1 MLKLENFK
9 LEDFDRLEVINHA
22 ENSKPFGRILVL
34 YKELGDFEKVEL
46 SFQDDNKTLKIFL
59 Q

>member
-9 LEDFDRLEVINHA
+9 LEDLNRIEVINHA
-22 ENSKPFGRILVL
+22 ENSKSLGRILVL
-34 YKELGDFEKVEL
+34 YKELGDFEEVEM
-46 SFQDDNKTLKIFL
+46 SFQDNNKTLKIFL

>member
-9 LEDFDRLEVINHA
+9 LEDLNRLEVINHA
-22 ENSKPFGRILVL
+22 KNSESVGRILVL
-34 YKELGDFEKVEL
+34 YKELGDFEEVEM

-59 Q
+59 R